1 MMATKKQNKT
11 IKTAQ
16 QMAASWGRTALSAA
30 IAYYLAT
37 GDITAKGLSS
47 AALAA
52 VLPPIL
58 RYLNPKDPM
67 GRG

>member
-1 MMATKKQNKT
+1 MTTKKQKQQ
-11 IKTAQ
+11 IKTAKEL
-16 QMAASWGRTALSAA
+16 AASWSRTAMAAA

-37 GDITAKGLSS
+37 GDITLKGLSS

-58 RYLNPKDPM
+58 RYLNPKDPL

>member
-1 MMATKKQNKT
+1 MKAKKQNKQL
-11 IKTAQ
+11 KTAKELS
-16 QMAASWGRTALSAA
+16 ASWGRSAAAAA

-37 GDITAKGLSS
+37 GDLTAKGLSS

-58 RYLNPKDPM
+58 RFLNPKDPL

>member
-1 MMATKKQNKT
+1 MATKKQKKA
-11 IKTAQ
+11 IKTAKQ
-16 QMAASWGRTALSAA
+16 LTASWGRTAAAAA

-37 GDITAKGLSS
+37 GDITVKGLSS

-58 RYLNPKDPM
+58 RWLNPKDSL

>member
-1 MMATKKQNKT
+1 MTKAKKKNKQFRRF
-11 IKTAQ
+11 Q
-16 QMAASWGRTALSAA
+16 EVAASWGRAALAAA

-37 GDITAKGLSS
+37 GDVTAKGLFS

-58 RYLNPKDPM
+58 RWLNPKDPL
-67 GRG
+67 GRV

>member
-1 MMATKKQNKT
+1 MKAKKQNKQL
-11 IKTAQ
+11 KTAKEL
-16 QMAASWGRTALSAA
+16 AASWGRSAA
-30 IAYYLAT
+30 AAAVAYYLAT
-37 GDITAKGLSS
+37 GDMTAKGVSS

-58 RYLNPKDPM
+58 RFLNPKDPL

>member
-1 MMATKKQNKT
+1 MATKKQNKT

-58 RYLNPKDPM
+58 RYLNPKDPL
-67 GRG
+67 GNG

>member
-1 MMATKKQNKT
+1 MMKAKKQNKQL
-11 IKTAQ
+11 KTAKEL
-16 QMAASWGRTALSAA
+16 AASWSRSAAAAA

-37 GDITAKGLSS
+37 GDLTAKGLSS

-58 RYLNPKDPM
+58 RFLNPKDPL

>member
-1 MMATKKQNKT
+1 MKAKKQNKQL
-11 IKTAQ
+11 KTAKEL
-16 QMAASWGRTALSAA
+16 AASWSRSAA
-30 IAYYLAT
+30 AAVIAYYLAT
-37 GDITAKGLSS
+37 GDLTAKGLSS

-58 RYLNPKDPM
+58 RFLNPKDPL

>member
-1 MMATKKQNKT
+1 MMKAKKQNKQL
-11 IKTAQ
+11 KTAKEL
-16 QMAASWGRTALSAA
+16 AASWGRSAAAAA

-37 GDITAKGLSS
+37 GDMTAKGLSS

-52 VLPPIL
+52 VMPPIL
-58 RYLNPKDPM
+58 RFLNPKDPL

>member
-1 MMATKKQNKT
+1 MKAKKQNKQL
-11 IKTAQ
+11 KTVKEL
-16 QMAASWGRTALSAA
+16 AASWGRSAAAAA

-37 GDITAKGLSS
+37 GDMTAKGISS

-58 RYLNPKDPM
+58 RFLNPKDPL

>member
-1 MMATKKQNKT
+1 MKAKKQNKQL
-11 IKTAQ
+11 KTAKELG
-16 QMAASWGRTALSAA
+16 ASWGRSAAAAA

-37 GDITAKGLSS
+37 GDLTAKGLSS

-58 RYLNPKDPM
+58 RFLNPKDPL

>member
-67 GRG
+67 GNG

>member
-1 MMATKKQNKT
+1 MKAKKQSKQL
-11 IKTAQ
+11 KTAQ
-16 QMAASWGRTALSAA
+16 EMAASWGRSAAAAA

-37 GDITAKGLSS
+37 GDMTAKGLSS

-58 RYLNPKDPM
+58 RFLNPKDSL

>member
-1 MMATKKQNKT
+1 MMKAKKQNRQL
-11 IKTAQ
+11 KTAKEL
-16 QMAASWGRTALSAA
+16 AASWGRSAAAAA

-37 GDITAKGLSS
+37 GDMTAKGISS

-58 RYLNPKDPM
+58 RFLNPKDPL